1 MSEDKPVRDEEQV
14 APDAA
19 AAPQVEASSPA
30 AEPGVEVAPAAA
42 EPVPVTADPVSTGT
56 EETGAQET
64 RAEEIRAE
72 TRAEE
77 TVNAQT
83 PASPTPAA
91 APTPTSTGHQVVYV
105 ETAPPPR
112 PRGNRVVGVLLAVL
126 GAVVFTA
133 LYAAVAALIYNL
145 GGDSFFGQRFGQ
157 FVSSALF
164 WVPILVFVLAF
175 ILEVVIVN
183 RGGWAAHV
191 FGSLLLAFVV
201 YFASIGLLL
210 LVGNVF
216 TRQNLAFSAVALV
229 PQVIAAAV
237 IAREVAIWLGLAI
250 AVRGRRVRARNTEAR
265 AQYDR
270 ELAEKRAQYDRPA
283 VAAE

>member
-1 MSEDKPVRDEEQV
+1 MSEDKPVRDEDV

-19 AAPQVEASSPA
+19 APDVEAVPA
-30 AEPGVEVAPAAA
+30 GA
-42 EPVPVTADPVSTGT
+42 EPVPVTGDPADVVVAPG
-56 EETGAQET
+56 
-64 RAEEIRAE
+64 AEEPAE
-72 TRAEE
+72 
-77 TVNAQT
+77 
-83 PASPTPAA
+83 PDA
-91 APTPTSTGHQVVYV
+91 APSTHQVVYV

-112 PRGNRVVGVLLAVL
+112 KRGNRVIGVLLAVL

-133 LYAAVAALIYNL
+133 LYAVVAALIYFL
-145 GGDSFFGQRFGQ
+145 GGDAFFGDQFGK

-164 WVPILVFVLAF
+164 WAPILVFVLAF

-183 RGGWAAHV
+183 RAGWAAHV

-216 TRQNLAFSAVALV
+216 THQNLAFSAVALV

-237 IAREVAIWLGLAI
+237 IAREVAIWFGLAI
-250 AVRGRRVRARNTEAR
+250 AARGRRVRVRNTQAR
-265 AQYDR
+265 EQYDR
-270 ELAEKRAQYDRPA
+270 ELAEKRAQYENRPA
-283 VAAE
+283 AS